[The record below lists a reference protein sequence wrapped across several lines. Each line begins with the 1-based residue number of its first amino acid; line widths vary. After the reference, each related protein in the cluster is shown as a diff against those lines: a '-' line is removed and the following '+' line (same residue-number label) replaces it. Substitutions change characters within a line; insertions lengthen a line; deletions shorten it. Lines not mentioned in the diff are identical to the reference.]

1 MKSKLTKI
9 RKILGEKA
17 KSIINQNGLY
27 SSFNLFYENTKSK
40 TKNSDFPE
48 QVEKIANGFHDFIS
62 KRKVGLFPQGN
73 HEIGEFYR
81 FLLTFDH
88 VLNNLTR
95 SEEKSYLINQFK
107 SKSQDQECLIKLRG
121 FYYELKILSKLLID
135 GFIIEKL
142 PEADV
147 VNYYKCSKPDGI
159 VSKNGKLFQVEC
171 KTFSYNIG
179 HPIIA
184 DSAEKFIHLLV
195 KDYIYNII
203 CPKDSYCSIN
213 LIFNKKLVNSLPKN
227 SNEDCYTPSTLLDKL
242 KIDYNS
248 KSKDLII
255 NTSKSDKVI
264 AKNKIN
270 DIESSYSCRFDYIP
284 PNSPNNIIHQLSLTS
299 KACNTLAEKQYEII
313 NKVIDSNR
321 IDQYPLICCFEFYDL
336 LDSEETRQLIGTM
349 FHKHYD
355 KKIWVIVSDRAEKE
369 NIPWHNEVI
378 HGRKPIMEF
387 KTKAISNFLIS

>member
-1 MKSKLTKI
+1 MS
-9 RKILGEKA
+9 
-17 KSIINQNGLY
+17 
-27 SSFNLFYENTKSK
+27 
-40 TKNSDFPE
+40 
-48 QVEKIANGFHDFIS
+48 
-62 KRKVGLFPQGN
+62 
-73 HEIGEFYR
+73 
-81 FLLTFDH
+81 
-88 VLNNLTR
+88 
-95 SEEKSYLINQFK
+95 
-107 SKSQDQECLIKLRG
+107 
-121 FYYELKILSKLLID
+121 
-135 GFIIEKL
+135 
-142 PEADV
+142 
-147 VNYYKCSKPDGI
+147 CSK
-159 VSKNGKLFQVEC
+159 
-171 KTFSYNIG
+171 
-179 HPIIA
+179 
-184 DSAEKFIHLLV
+184 
-195 KDYIYNII
+195 I

-299 KACNTLAEKQYEII
+299 KGCNTLAEKQYEII
-313 NKVIDSNR
+313 NKVIDSNT